1 MDGAGL
7 DRIDDFENFADH
19 DWIAFNFIR
28 SELDS
33 DLKISQSAHLWPMVS

>member
-7 DRIDDFENFADH
+7 DRIDDFENFADQ

-33 DLKISQSAHLWPMVS
+33 DLKISQSAYLWPMVS